1 VAKLLKWLKPYKNY
15 VASSLLLVFV
25 QSVSELYLPNL
36 MADIVDTGILNQDV
50 GYILRK
56 GLIML
61 LVALGGTAAAILAGY
76 LASRA
81 AMGFGRDLRENIF
94 KHVQSFSL
102 AEFDK
107 FGTASLIT
115 RTVND
120 VNQIQMMTVMGL
132 RMVARA
138 PLMGIGSVIMAVN
151 KDARLS
157 MVLLIAVPFLAGIAY
172 FLHRKSVPIFEDIQ
186 KKIDR
191 MNLILRENLRGVRVI
206 RAFNRAEYEKN
217 RFKEANRDLTETSIR
232 VNRLMSLFM
241 PLISLIINFTII
253 AILWFGGL
261 RVEQGTLQVG
271 DLMAFIQYVMH
282 IMFSLM
288 MVSIAFVM
296 FPRAYASASRIVDVL
311 ETEPEIKEPENPVEL
326 YEIKGTIEFK
336 NVAFKYPGSQ
346 EPVLRDISFR
356 AEPGKVTAI
365 IGGTGAGKTTILNLI
380 MRFYDA
386 TSGSILIDGVDI
398 KRLPQG
404 KLRDAIGYVPQKVV
418 LFSGTVE
425 ENIRFGKDLDPEEVE
440 RAAQIA
446 QASEFISK
454 MEDGYNS
461 VISQGGKNLSGGQK
475 QRLSIARAVAKRP
488 KIYLFDDCF
497 SALDF
502 KTDAKVRAAIKRETK
517 DSTVIVVAQRVAT
530 IMDADQII
538 VLKDGRIAGIGK
550 HKELFKNCQEYR
562 EIVLSQLSEEE
573 LA

>member
-1 VAKLLKWLKPYKNY
+1 MAKLLKWLKPYKNY

>member
-1 VAKLLKWLKPYKNY
+1 MAKLLKWLKPYKNY

-61 LVALGGTAAAILAGY
+61 LVALGGTVAAILAGY

>member
-1 VAKLLKWLKPYKNY
+1 MAKLLKWLKPYKNY

-356 AEPGKVTAI
+356 AETGKVTAI